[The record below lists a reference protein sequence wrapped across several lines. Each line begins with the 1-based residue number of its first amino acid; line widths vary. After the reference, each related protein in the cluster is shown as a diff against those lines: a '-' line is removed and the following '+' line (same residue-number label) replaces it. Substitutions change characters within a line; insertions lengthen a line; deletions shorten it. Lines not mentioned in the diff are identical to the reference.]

1 MAMAVDRNKPKG
13 RASGLGAKKG
23 GDVFDASPSGTT
35 DISAGGNGKR
45 PHNIQDTEGWKKGSS
60 GVKKIWNN
68 YINFLKAS
76 FTRMSRDDQENYI
89 TKFSQVITI
98 GLGVVALQLFYP
110 MLPSLLRVIS
120 LPLIVGVAW
129 YLGNK
134 VIAPTMID
142 RMGKYLNDYDDY

>member
-1 MAMAVDRNKPKG
+1 
-13 RASGLGAKKG
+13 
-23 GDVFDASPSGTT
+23 
-35 DISAGGNGKR
+35 
-45 PHNIQDTEGWKKGSS
+45 
-60 GVKKIWNN
+60 VKKIWNN